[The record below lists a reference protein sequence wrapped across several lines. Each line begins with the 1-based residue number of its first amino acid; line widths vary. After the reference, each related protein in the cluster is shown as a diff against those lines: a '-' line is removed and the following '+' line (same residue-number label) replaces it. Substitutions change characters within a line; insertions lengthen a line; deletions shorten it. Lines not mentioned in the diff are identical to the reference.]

1 MHALERVTCI
11 FCDPD
16 PSGVLLQDKHGYVR
30 FDGYPVTPG
39 HVLVI
44 PRRHISSL
52 FDLTDDEARGLWHLV
67 NEAKEALDAR
77 YHPDGYNVGV
87 NVGEAAGQTIGHL
100 HFHVI
105 PRYRGDME
113 DPRGGV
119 RGVIP
124 EKQRY

>member
-1 MHALERVTCI
+1 
-11 FCDPD
+11 
-16 PSGVLLQDKHGYVR
+16 VLLQDEHGYVR

-39 HVLVI
+39 HVLII

-52 FDLTDDEARGLWHLV
+52 FDLTDDETRGLWQLV
-67 NEAKEALDAR
+67 KETKEAIDAR
-77 YHPDGYNVGV
+77 YHPDGYNLGV

-100 HFHVI
+100 HIHVI
-105 PRYRGDME
+105 PRYRGDMK